1 MSGVVQ
7 SSSLPSPPTS
17 APEFHQDPR
26 RTGTPAEG
34 AGAPAQP
41 GEALLRNLRSE
52 AHRLRSSIGSP
63 EPVGDVWLPEGRTLS
78 ASSSELAPDHVL
90 IEGVRAGVAVQH
102 REAAVFSLWA
112 DPGEETLL
120 QAERALDPLVQQGAM
135 AEEDLEPTPRKLWGR
150 AVRSASRLLKAVR
163 KRPGRSR
170 RIMALW
176 LVCVLVGVA
185 AGEAPDDADEFVQRL
200 ASDAVPEA
208 RAAAAHARLAV
219 DPFEGRQGSLIP
231 QMASRAL
238 LAHLK
243 DTAAGAGAPARRA
256 HAMDPQAM
264 LEASPL
270 AAEGAA
276 DERARKTLGRTAA
289 DLRARLARGETGR
302 GPAAGE
308 APRVDPVRL
317 IRAHLDTAEYC
328 AHCRA
333 GNCHIYEVAAIA
345 EGCPAPFFTGQRPP
359 AAGLT
364 TGHAT
369 YPLPAEEV
377 TRQSAAVA
385 KLAANGRI
393 APCVAPLVT
402 SPTFFAYKNRFAQSL
417 EWAEAQ
423 FASPSVIDCLAREAA
438 PVLAA
443 IALEGPPTA
452 GSVTRALGAASISDG
467 GRMVFDYGQPNERG
481 CAWPFALCSIAEIVM
496 SASKGAA
503 IASVDIET
511 GFHHVAI
518 APGDSPYFA
527 FRDLVSGKTYA
538 PTRLMFGMRSAPAAF
553 STVTA
558 EIVASAQRRLWQ
570 RMGADC
576 GVRLFVYIDDIF
588 VVGGTSSS
596 CTKALALLRDFCVE
610 VGVKLKEEKV
620 RPPAQDAPVL
630 GLRIDTQRQ
639 VVYLPA
645 DKRWNMLFAIHVLL
659 HVAAQGGGLPTAQL
673 EKLAGKL
680 NHFCIVWPRGVAHMA
695 PLYQAASGAA
705 QGMLPPSR
713 GAGALSALQYFYD
726 VLQRQH
732 ADSFCAPLPA
742 SPDAPAEIISH
753 GDASG
758 DVGFSVQM
766 GPLQLWGRWTPVVA
780 SAKSIGNKEL
790 YPLALWE
797 ELFGDLIEGF
807 AWSPRMDNLPNCFA
821 ILKGYTADRDLQ
833 PLLTAWL
840 CARGRD
846 ATRPGWEPRLYNP
859 FQDKVS
865 KAVSWEEVP
874 RLMEAYAYARITGES
889 T

>member
-1 MSGVVQ
+1 MSSGVVQ
-7 SSSLPSPPTS
+7 SSSLPSPS
-17 APEFHQDPR
+17 ASASEYWQEPR
-26 RTGTPAEG
+26 RTGIPAVA
-34 AGAPAQP
+34 AGVSQSGQP

-63 EPVGDVWLPEGRTLS
+63 EPVGAVWLPEGRTLS
-78 ASSSELAPDHVL
+78 LASAELAPDHVL

-102 REAAVFSLWA
+102 AEAAVFSRWA
-112 DPGEETLL
+112 DPGEETLR
-120 QAERALDPLVQQGAM
+120 QAELALDPLVQQGAM

-150 AVRSASRLLKAVR
+150 AVRRASRLLKAVR

-170 RIMALW
+170 RVMALW

-185 AGEAPDDADEFVQRL
+185 AQEAPAEEFVQRL
-200 ASDAVPEA
+200 AADAVPEA
-208 RAAAAHARLAV
+208 RAAAAHARLEV
-219 DPFEGRQGSLIP
+219 DPFGGRQGSLIP
-231 QMASRAL
+231 QMAARAL
-238 LAHLK
+238 LGHLK
-243 DTAAGAGAPARRA
+243 DTAAGAGAAARRA

-276 DERARKTLGRTAA
+276 DERARKTLERTAA
-289 DLRARLARGETGR
+289 DLRVRIARGEMGR
-302 GPAAGE
+302 APAAGE

-333 GNCHIYEVAAIA
+333 GSCNIYEVAAIA

-377 TRQSAAVA
+377 TRQSAALA
-385 KLAANGRI
+385 KLAANGRV
-393 APCVAPLVT
+393 APCDKPLVT
-402 SPTFFAYKNRFAQSL
+402 SPTFFAYKNRFAKSL

-423 FASPSVIDCLAREAA
+423 FASAAVSDCLTREAA

-443 IALEGPPTA
+443 IAQEGPPTA

-467 GRMVFDYGQPNERG
+467 GRLVFDYGQPNERG
-481 CAWPFALCSIAEIVM
+481 CSWPFALCSIAEIVM
-496 SASKGAA
+496 SASRGSA
-503 IASVDIET
+503 IASVDIES

-588 VVGGTSSS
+588 VVGGTPSS

-695 PLYQAASGAA
+695 PLYQAASGAS

-713 GAGALSALQYFYD
+713 CAGALSALRYFYD

-766 GPLQLWGRWTPVVA
+766 GPLQLWGRWTPEVA
-780 SAKSIGNKEL
+780 AAKSIGNKEL
-790 YPLALWE
+790 YPLALLE
-797 ELFGDLIEGF
+797 ELFGDLLEGF
-807 AWSPRMDNLPNCFA
+807 TWSPRMDNLPNCFS
-821 ILKGYTADRDLQ
+821 ILKGHTSDRDLQ

-840 CARGRD
+840 CARGSD
-846 ATRPGWEPRLYNP
+846 ATRPGWEPRLFNP

-865 KAVSWEEVP
+865 KAASGKEVP
-874 RLMEAYAYARITGES
+874 PLMAAYARG
-889 T
+889 